1 MEVRQ
6 NDAQN
11 GERAPEHDDSPF
23 VPPPVSSTHALF
35 EELTRP
41 ISADTDADPYA
52 MPDQGDLAHPL
63 LSESLVGISGAIF
76 GGAIGSLSGETGAIA
91 GAIIGAIVGWIA
103 GRN

>member
-6 NDAQN
+6 NDARN
-11 GERAPEHDDSPF
+11 GERGPQHEDPSF

-35 EELTRP
+35 EELTCP
-41 ISADTDADPYA
+41 TAADADANPSA
-52 MPDQGDLAHPL
+52 MPDEGDPVHPL
-63 LSESLVGISGAIF
+63 VSEGLVGISGAIF

>member
-1 MEVRQ
+1 MAVRQ
-6 NDAQN
+6 NEARN
-11 GERAPEHDDSPF
+11 GERAPQHEDSSL

-41 ISADTDADPYA
+41 ALADADVNPYA
-52 MPDQGDLAHPL
+52 VPDDGDLAHPL
-63 LSESLVGISGAIF
+63 LSEGLVGISGAIF

-91 GAIIGAIVGWIA
+91 GAIIGAVVGWIA

>member
-6 NDAQN
+6 NEVQAEEQ
-11 GERAPEHDDSPF
+11 APQREDSSY

-41 ISADTDADPYA
+41 TSADADADPYA
-52 MPDQGDLAHPL
+52 MPDEGDPAHPL
-63 LSESLVGISGAIF
+63 LSESLVGVSGAIF

-91 GAIIGAIVGWIA
+91 GAIIGAVVGWIA

>member
-6 NDAQN
+6 NEAQN
-11 GERAPEHDDSPF
+11 GERAPQYEDSSF

-41 ISADTDADPYA
+41 TSADADADPYA
-52 MPDQGDLAHPL
+52 MPDEGDLAHPL
-63 LSESLVGISGAIF
+63 LSEGLVGISGAIF